1 MINRERHRD
10 VIQINDCFLHNDTLA
25 VESKLDSRA
34 NTAKSILPLLKC
46 RKIMAAF

>member
-25 VESKLDSRA
+25 VESKLDSRDQY
-34 NTAKSILPLLKC
+34 C
-46 RKIMAAF
+46 KIYFAIAQMP